1 MEQRSEEWFK
11 ARVGVI
17 TGSRV
22 GSILGVNP
30 FATRED
36 VMREM
41 VREHLGAEK
50 EFQGNAATNHGERM
64 EPVALAYY
72 EKTQMQTVEQTGLVK
87 HDLYDWLGASPDGLI
102 GLNGGL
108 EIKCPYWAKKPYSVY
123 EKPGYYAQVQHVME
137 VCDLDWMDFF
147 VYISEDCFT
156 VERVARDIDW
166 FATNL
171 PKLEAFRSEY
181 LEVIG
186 DGERS
191 AKHLG
196 SGVLTLSHPKARRF
210 AELFTLLKAAEI
222 ETAST
227 REEFDALKKELGS
240 EFGSFEAAGVKLQR
254 IDKKGSVNSKT
265 LYSDI
270 NLDKLLKEA
279 GKTLDDYRNP
289 GVVSFNVSFIGGKE

>member
-30 FATRED
+30 FATREN

-64 EPVALAYY
+64 ESVALAFY
-72 EKTQMQTVEQTGLVK
+72 EKSQMQTVEQTGLVK

-108 EIKCPYWAKKPYSVY
+108 EIKCPYWAKQPYSVY

-147 VYISEDCFT
+147 VYISEDCFS
-156 VERVARDIDW
+156 VERVARDINW
-166 FATNL
+166 FSSNFA
-171 PKLEAFRSEY
+171 KLEAFHAEY
-181 LEVIG
+181 LAVIA
-186 DGERS
+186 DDEQS

-196 SGVLTLSHPKARRF
+196 SGVQELSGIKANRF
-210 AELFTLLKAAEI
+210 AELFSLLKSADAEMLPL
-222 ETAST
+222 
-227 REEFDALKKELGS
+227 REEFDSLKKDLGN
-240 EFGSFEAAGVKLQR
+240 EFGSFEVGGVKLQR

-270 NLDKLLKEA
+270 NLDALLKAE